1 MKGKMSSTH
10 YLVFLLFFAAI
21 QIYCFSDVYARMGGG
36 GMGGGGMGGGG
47 RSIFDG
53 LPTEKDCRN
62 CHDDLQSF
70 PSLEISNIDKHHT
83 LLGSEILLPTAPP
96 DAILGETYECI
107 SCHAIIW
114 DPDIQSY
121 SVGLYRDCL
130 ICHAIETVTGSPM
143 GGNNRHHQLGLSCN
157 LCHGGG
163 MGGGR

>member
-21 QIYCFSDVYARMGGG
+21 QIYCSPDVHARMGGR
-36 GMGGGGMGGGG
+36 GMGGGGM
-47 RSIFDG
+47 SIFDG

-70 PSLEISNIDKHHT
+70 PSLEISNIEKHHA
-83 LLGSEILLPTAPP
+83 LVGSEILLPTAPP

-107 SCHAIIW
+107 SCHVIIW
-114 DPDIQSY
+114 DPDTQSY

-143 GGNNRHHQLGLSCN
+143 GWNNRHHQLGLSCN
-157 LCHGGG
+157 LCHNGG
-163 MGGGR
+163 MGGSR